1 MTNSQGDTKTP
12 HKIKNVLAVDN
23 DAIMLKFLSRILE
36 KAGLHVVTAVDGVTA
51 IDILESYTPDLFF
64 IDLVMPNIDGR
75 SLCRIIRSQE
85 AFKTTPIVIISA
97 IAAEESID
105 TVSLGAN
112 VCIAKV
118 AYADMETIITRFL
131 DDTSLLWEPSLGNR
145 VLGADALAPR
155 NITNELLTINRH
167 YRIML
172 DSISNG
178 IIELDQNNRIIYA
191 NPAALSFFS
200 MTAETMLGKNIS
212 QLFPLTSEDPLYSM
226 IHPPDTAE
234 KSHQQSFQMTI
245 QESILNISVVASGAS
260 RETQVIVMEDITQ
273 RENSKQKL
281 IEANEKLEVLARVD
295 GLTSVSNRRHFDDL
309 LPQEWGRMRREKG
322 ELALLICDVDYFKLY
337 NDTYGH
343 LEGDSCLRLVAQSID
358 NSLQRPSDIVARYGG
373 DEFVVLL
380 PNTNLD
386 GALHLAAEI
395 HAQVDQLK
403 IKHQQSPISDWVTVT
418 IGACS
423 GFPDESLP
431 EYKFIWLADKAL
443 YEAKLKGRNRAEG
456 KAWPSSG
463 MVA

>member
-1 MTNSQGDTKTP
+1 MPEIQPVTKIP
-12 HKIKNVLAVDN
+12 HQIKNVLAVDN
-23 DAIMLKFLSRILE
+23 DAIMLKFLSRILK
-36 KAGLHVVTAVDGVTA
+36 KAGLHVETASDGVTA

-75 SLCRIIRSQE
+75 SLCRIVRSRE
-85 AFKTTPIVIISA
+85 AFQNTPIVIISA

-118 AYADMETIITRFL
+118 AFGDMETIITKFL
-131 DDTSLLWEPSLGNR
+131 DDPSLLWEPSLGNR
-145 VLGADALAPR
+145 VLGADELAPR

-167 YRIML
+167 FHIML

-178 IIELDQNNRIIYA
+178 IIELDQNKRIIYA

-200 MTAETMLGKNIS
+200 MTPETMLGKNIS
-212 QLFPLTSEDPLYSM
+212 QLFPVPSNDPLYKM
-226 IHPPDTAE
+226 INPPETRKESD
-234 KSHQQSFQMTI
+234 QQSIQMAI
-245 QESILNISVVASGAS
+245 QERILNINVVASGAS
-260 RETQVIVMEDITQ
+260 RETQVIILEDITQ
-273 RENSKQKL
+273 RETSKQKL
-281 IEANEKLEVLARVD
+281 IEANNKLEILARID

-322 ELALLICDVDYFKLY
+322 ELALLICDVDYFKPY

-343 LEGDSCLRLVAQSID
+343 LEGDTCLRRIAQAID
-358 NSLQRPSDIVARYGG
+358 SSLQRPSDIVARYGG
-373 DEFVVLL
+373 DEFVILL

-386 GALHLAAEI
+386 GALHLADEI
-395 HAQVDQLK
+395 HAQVSQLR
-403 IKHQQSPISDWVTVT
+403 IKHEQSPIADWVTVT

-423 GFPDESLP
+423 GFPDEALP

-443 YEAKLKGRNRAEG
+443 YEAKLKGRNCAVG
-456 KAWPSSG
+456 KAWPDSG

>member
-1 MTNSQGDTKTP
+1 MNKPQGDTKIP
-12 HKIKNVLAVDN
+12 HQIKNVLAVDN

-36 KAGLHVVTAVDGVTA
+36 KAGLHVVTASDGVTA

-85 AFKTTPIVIISA
+85 AFKATPIVIISA
-97 IAAEESID
+97 IAAEEAID

-118 AYADMETIITRFL
+118 AFADMETIITRFL
-131 DDTSLLWEPSLGNR
+131 DDPSLLWEPSLGNR

-167 YRIML
+167 FRIML

-178 IIELDQNNRIIYA
+178 IIELDQNTRIIYT
-191 NPAALSFFS
+191 NPAALKFFS

-212 QLFPLTSEDPLYSM
+212 QLFPGTSGEPIQLL
-226 IHPPDTAE
+226 INPPDPQ
-234 KSHQQSFQMTI
+234 KRPDQQSIQMTI
-245 QESILNISVVASGAS
+245 QERILNISVVSSGAS
-260 RETQVIVMEDITQ
+260 RETQVIILEDITQ
-273 RENSKQKL
+273 RETSKQKL
-281 IEANEKLEVLARVD
+281 IEANNKLEVLARVD

-322 ELALLICDVDYFKLY
+322 ELALLICDVDYFKPY

-343 LEGDSCLRLVAQSID
+343 LEGDTCLRRIAQAID

-373 DEFVVLL
+373 DEFVILL

-386 GALHLAAEI
+386 GALHLADEI
-395 HAQVDQLK
+395 HMQVSQLK
-403 IKHQQSPISDWVTVT
+403 IKHKQSPISDWVTVT

-443 YEAKLKGRNRAEG
+443 YEAKLKGRNCAEG

>member
-1 MTNSQGDTKTP
+1 MTDAQGDTKTP
-12 HKIKNVLAVDN
+12 HRIKNVLAVDN
-23 DAIMLKFLSRILE
+23 DAIMLKFLSKILE
-36 KAGLHVVTAVDGVTA
+36 KAGLHVKTASDGVSA
-51 IDILESYTPDLFF
+51 IDVLESYTPDLFF

-75 SLCRIIRSQE
+75 SLCRIIRSRK

-97 IAAEESID
+97 IAAEESFD

-118 AYADMETIITRFL
+118 AFTEMETIITKFL
-131 DDTSLLWEPSLGNR
+131 DDPSLLWEPSLGNR

-167 YRIML
+167 FRIML

-178 IIELDQNNRIIYA
+178 IIELDQNKRIIYA

-212 QLFPLTSEDPLYSM
+212 QLFPVTSDVPLETM
-226 IHPPDTAE
+226 INPPDIQ
-234 KSHQQSFQMTI
+234 KQSERQSIQSTI
-245 QESILNISVVASGAS
+245 QERIFNISVVASGAS

-273 RENSKQKL
+273 RETSKLKL
-281 IEANEKLEVLARVD
+281 IEANNKLEVLARID

-322 ELALLICDVDYFKLY
+322 ELALLICDVDYFKPY

-343 LEGDSCLRLVAQSID
+343 LEGDACLRRIAQAID

-380 PNTNLD
+380 PHTNLD

-395 HAQVDQLK
+395 HAQVNQLK
-403 IKHQQSPISDWVTVT
+403 IKHKQSPIADWVTVT

-423 GFPDESLP
+423 GFPDETLP

-443 YEAKLKGRNRAEG
+443 YEAKLTGRNRAEG

>member
-1 MTNSQGDTKTP
+1 MTESQNDTKAP
-12 HKIKNVLAVDN
+12 QQIKNVLAVDN
-23 DAIMLKFLSRILE
+23 DAIMLKFLSKILE
-36 KAGLHVVTAVDGVTA
+36 KAGLHVKTASDGVSA
-51 IDILESYTPDLFF
+51 IDILESYQPDLFF

-75 SLCRIIRSQE
+75 SLCRIIRSQDK
-85 AFKTTPIVIISA
+85 FKTTPIVIISA

-118 AYADMETIITRFL
+118 AFAHMETVITKFI
-131 DDTSLLWEPSLGNR
+131 DDPSLLWEPSLGNR

-167 YRIML
+167 FRIML

-178 IIELDQNNRIIYA
+178 IVELDQNKRIIYT
-191 NPAALSFFS
+191 NPAALNFFS

-212 QLFPLTSEDPLYSM
+212 QLFQVTSDDPLNSLLN
-226 IHPPDTAE
+226 PADSQK
-234 KSHQQSFQMTI
+234 KSDQQSIQMTI
-245 QESILNISVVASGAS
+245 HERILNISVVASGAS
-260 RETQVIVMEDITQ
+260 RETKVIVMEDITQ
-273 RENSKQKL
+273 RETSKQKL

-309 LPQEWGRMRREKG
+309 LPQEWGRMRRKKG
-322 ELALLICDVDYFKLY
+322 ELGLLICDVDYFKPY

-343 LEGDSCLRLVAQSID
+343 LEGDTCLRRIAQAID

-373 DEFVVLL
+373 DEFVILL

-386 GALHLAAEI
+386 GVLHLADEI
-395 HAQVDQLK
+395 HAQVGQLK
-403 IKHQQSPISDWVTVT
+403 IKHKQSPIADWVTVT

-423 GFPDESLP
+423 GLPDESLP
-431 EYKFIWLADKAL
+431 AYKFIWLADKAL
-443 YEAKLKGRNRAEG
+443 YEAKLKGRNCAVG

>member
-1 MTNSQGDTKTP
+1 MTNAQGDTKASRQ
-12 HKIKNVLAVDN
+12 IKKVLVVDN
-23 DAIMLKFLSRILE
+23 DAIMLKFLARTLK
-36 KAGLHVVTAVDGVTA
+36 KAGLHVVTASDGVSA
-51 IDILESYTPDLFF
+51 IDILESYSPDLFF

-75 SLCRIIRSQE
+75 SLCRIIRSHE

-105 TVSLGAN
+105 TVLLGAN

-118 AYADMETIITRFL
+118 AFAEMETIITKFL
-131 DDTSLLWEPSLGNR
+131 DDPSLLWEPSLGNR

-167 YRIML
+167 FRIML

-178 IIELDQNNRIIYA
+178 IIELDQNKRIIYA
-191 NPAALSFFS
+191 NPAALGFFS
-200 MTAETMLGKNIS
+200 MTAEAMLGKNIS
-212 QLFPLTSEDPLYSM
+212 KLFPESNGEPLATISNSPDPKKISDQDANQ
-226 IHPPDTAE
+226 I
-234 KSHQQSFQMTI
+234 TI
-245 QESILNISVVASGAS
+245 QERILNISVVASGAS
-260 RETQVIVMEDITQ
+260 RETHVIVMEDITQ
-273 RENSKQKL
+273 RETSKRKL
-281 IEANEKLEVLARVD
+281 IEANKKLEVLARID

-322 ELALLICDVDYFKLY
+322 ELALLICDVDYFKPY

-343 LEGDSCLRLVAQSID
+343 LEGDTCLRRIAKVID
-358 NSLQRPSDIVARYGG
+358 TSLQRPSDIVARYGG
-373 DEFVVLL
+373 DEFIVLL
-380 PNTNLD
+380 PNTNLE

-395 HAQVDQLK
+395 NAQVSQLK
-403 IKHQQSPISDWVTVT
+403 IKHSQSPIADQVTVT

-443 YEAKLKGRNRAEG
+443 YEAKLKGRNCAVG
-456 KAWPSSG
+456 KAWPSAG

>member
-1 MTNSQGDTKTP
+1 MTKPQGDTLTP
-12 HKIKNVLAVDN
+12 NQIKNVLAVDN

-36 KAGLHVVTAVDGVTA
+36 KAGLHVETASDGVSA

-75 SLCRIIRSQE
+75 SLCRIISSQE

-105 TVSLGAN
+105 TASLGAN

-118 AYADMETIITRFL
+118 AFADMEAIITKFL
-131 DDTSLLWEPSLGNR
+131 DDPSLLWEPSLGNR

-155 NITNELLTINRH
+155 SITNELLTINRH
-167 YRIML
+167 FRIML

-178 IIELDQNNRIIYA
+178 IIELDQNKRIIYT
-191 NPAALSFFS
+191 NPAALSFFA
-200 MTAETMLGKNIS
+200 MTAEAMLGKNIS
-212 QLFPLTSEDPLYSM
+212 QLFPVTGDDPMHTM
-226 IHPPDTAE
+226 INPPDPH
-234 KSHQQSFQMTI
+234 KRSDQQSYQMTI
-245 QESILNISVVASGAS
+245 EERILNISVVASGAS
-260 RETQVIVMEDITQ
+260 RETQVIIMEDITQ
-273 RENSKQKL
+273 GETSKQKL
-281 IEANEKLEVLARVD
+281 IEANNQLEILARID

-322 ELALLICDVDYFKLY
+322 ELALLICDVDYFKPY

-343 LEGDSCLRLVAQSID
+343 LEGDTCLRRIAQAIE

-373 DEFVVLL
+373 DEFVILL

-386 GALHLAAEI
+386 GALHLATEI
-395 HAQVDQLK
+395 HAQVGQLK
-403 IKHQQSPISDWVTVT
+403 IKHKQSPIADWVTVT

-431 EYKFIWLADKAL
+431 EYKFTWLADKAL
-443 YEAKLKGRNRAEG
+443 YEAKLKGRNCAEG